1 MNAFDNA
8 LQQLEKAAQIMKLDK
23 EIVLRLSEPE
33 RVITA
38 SLPLRRDDGTWQLF
52 QAYRVQYN
60 SSRGPYKGG
69 LRFHPQVDLDEV
81 KALAFWMAIKCAVV
95 DIPMGGGKGGIIVD
109 TKSLSK
115 HELEKLSR
123 AWVRAFRD
131 VIGPK
136 KDIPAP
142 DVYTTP
148 EIMGWIADEYSQ
160 LVGEKTPGVVT
171 GKPVDLGGSL
181 GRDTATAQ
189 GGFYVLEAAV
199 QDLKLTAHNLT
210 VAIQGFGNAG
220 SVMADLLNVAGYKIV
235 AIADSSGAIYDK
247 KGLAL
252 GEIKKHKQAGGNLN
266 NFSHGEKINK
276 AEFFALPV
284 DIIIPAA
291 LENQIDAETAKNI
304 KAKIILELANGPTL
318 PEADEILRE
327 KNILLIPDVLANA
340 GGVTVSYFEWLQN
353 LSNNYWT
360 AEEVAKEL
368 KEKMMAAWLAV
379 YTTGQEY
386 QTDLRKAAFIT
397 AIERL
402 AVAIKVQL

>member
-8 LQQLEKAAQIMKLDK
+8 LRQLDKAAQIMNLDR
-23 EIVLRLSEPE
+23 EVVLRLSEPE
-33 RVITA
+33 RVVNAT
-38 SLPLRRDDGTWQLF
+38 LPLRRDDGTWQLF
-52 QAYRVQYN
+52 QSYRVQYN
-60 SSRGPYKGG
+60 SARGPYKGG

-115 HELEKLSR
+115 SELEQLSR

-131 VIGPK
+131 IIGPK

-148 EIMGWIADEYSQ
+148 EIMAWVADEYSK
-160 LVGEKTPGVVT
+160 LVGEHTPGVVT
-171 GKPVDLGGSL
+171 GKPVDQGGSL

-189 GGFYVLEAAV
+189 GGFYVLESAV
-199 QDLKLTAHNLT
+199 ASLNLSNKNLT

-220 SVMADLLNVAGYKIV
+220 SVMADLLNQAGYKVV
-235 AIADSSGAIYDK
+235 ALADSAGAIYDK
-247 KGLAL
+247 KGLDL
-252 GEIKKHKQAGGNLN
+252 NKIKQYKQKGA
-266 NFSHGEKINK
+266 NFADYKDAQQLSKE
-276 AEFFALPV
+276 EFFALPV

-291 LENQIDAETAKNI
+291 LENQIDETIAKSI
-304 KAKIILELANGPTL
+304 KAKIVLELANGPTL
-318 PEADEILRE
+318 PAADEILKE

-360 AEEVAKEL
+360 AAEVAKEL
-368 KEKMMAAWLAV
+368 NEKMIAAWQQV
-379 YTTGQEY
+379 YATGQKY
-386 QTDLRKAAFIT
+386 KTDLRKAAFIT

-402 AVAIKVQL
+402 ATAIKTQL

>member
-8 LQQLEKAAQIMKLDK
+8 LRQLEKAAQIMKLDK
-23 EIVLRLSEPE
+23 EVLLRLSEPE
-33 RVITA
+33 RVIDA
-38 SLPLRRDDGTWQLF
+38 SLPLRRDDGSWQLF

-69 LRFHPQVDLDEV
+69 LRFHPQVDLSEV

-115 HELEKLSR
+115 SELEQLSR

-148 EIMGWIADEYSQ
+148 EIMGWIADEYSK
-160 LVGEKTPGVVT
+160 LVGEKSPGVVT
-171 GKPVDLGGSL
+171 GKPVELGGSL

-199 QDLKLTAHNLT
+199 AGLKLKAHDLK

-220 SVMADLLNVAGYKIV
+220 SVMADLLTAAGYKVV
-235 AIADSSGAIYDK
+235 AIADSSAAIYDA
-247 KGLAL
+247 KGLDL
-252 GEIKKHKQAGGNLN
+252 EQIKEHKKSGGNFD
-266 NFSHGEKINK
+266 NFKEAKKLSKE
-276 AEFFALPV
+276 EFFALPV

-291 LENQIDAETAKNI
+291 LENQINVEIAKEI
-304 KAKIILELANGPTL
+304 KAKIVLELANGPTL
-318 PEADEILRE
+318 PEADEILRD
-327 KNILLIPDVLANA
+327 KDILLIPDVLANA

-360 AEEVAKEL
+360 AEEVTKQL
-368 KEKMMAAWLAV
+368 KEKMMTAWSSVHANGEK
-379 YTTGQEY
+379 YKI
-386 QTDLRKAAFIT
+386 DLRKAAFVT

-402 AVAIKVQL
+402 AAAIKTQL

>member
-8 LQQLEKAAQIMKLDK
+8 LRQLEKAAQIMKLDK
-23 EIVLRLSEPE
+23 EVLLRLSEPE
-33 RVITA
+33 RVVDA
-38 SLPLRRDDGTWQLF
+38 SLPLRRDDGSWQLF

-69 LRFHPQVDLDEV
+69 LRFHPQVDLSEV

-115 HELEKLSR
+115 NELEQLSR

-148 EIMGWIADEYSQ
+148 EIMAWIADEYSK
-160 LVGEKTPGVVT
+160 LVGEKSPGVVT
-171 GKPVDLGGSL
+171 GKPVELGGSL
-181 GRDTATAQ
+181 GRGTATAQ

-199 QDLKLTAHNLT
+199 EGLKLKAKNLN

-220 SVMADLLNVAGYKIV
+220 SVMADLLKANGYKVV
-235 AIADSSGAIYDK
+235 AIADSSAAVYDA
-247 KGLAL
+247 KGLDL
-252 GEIKKHKQAGGNLN
+252 EEVKKHKQAGGNLD
-266 NFSHGEKINK
+266 NFVGPKKLSKE
-276 AEFFALPV
+276 EFFALPV

-291 LENQIDAETAKNI
+291 LENQINAEIAKEI
-304 KAKIILELANGPTL
+304 KAKIVLELANGPTL
-318 PEADEILRE
+318 PEADEILHD

-360 AEEVAKEL
+360 AEEVATQL
-368 KEKMMAAWLAV
+368 KEKMMTAWGGV
-379 YTTGQEY
+379 YANSEKY
-386 QTDLRKAAFIT
+386 KIDLRKAAFIT

-402 AVAIKVQL
+402 AAAIKTQL

>member
-8 LQQLEKAAQIMKLDK
+8 LRQLEKAAQIIKLDK
-23 EIVLRLSEPE
+23 EVLLRLSEPE

-38 SLPLRRDDGTWQLF
+38 SLPLRRDDSTWQLF

-115 HELEKLSR
+115 QELEQLSR

-148 EIMGWIADEYSQ
+148 EIMAWIADEYSQ

-199 QDLKLTAHNLT
+199 QSLKLKSHNLT

-220 SVMADLLNVAGYKIV
+220 SVMADLLNIAGYKIV
-235 AIADSSGAIYDK
+235 AIADSAGAIYDK
-247 KGLAL
+247 KGLDLTA
-252 GEIKKHKQAGGNLN
+252 IKKHKQSGGNLD
-266 NFSHGEKINK
+266 NFSHGEKLNK
-276 AEFFALPV
+276 TEFFALPV

-291 LENQIDAETAKNI
+291 LENQIDVEIAKNI
-304 KAKIILELANGPTL
+304 KAKIVLELANGPTL
-318 PEADEILRE
+318 PEADEILHD

-360 AEEVAKEL
+360 AEEVAKQL
-368 KEKMMAAWLAV
+368 KEKMMTAWLSV
-379 YTTGQEY
+379 YTTSQKH
-386 QTDLRKAAFIT
+386 QIDLRKAAFIT

-402 AVAIKVQL
+402 ATAIKAQL